1 MDIEDINDET
11 NKDINFLEMVLQK
24 QFTEKEKEELTY
36 ALSINFNKLLLKL
49 MSRNM
54 YKQMIIYKLY
64 KGYGDINGKS

>member
-24 QFTEKEKEELTY
+24 QFAEKEKEELTY
-36 ALSINFNKLLLKL
+36 ALSIDFNKLLLKL

-54 YKQMIIYKLY
+54 YK
-64 KGYGDINGKS
+64 